1 MRELKMVVQ
10 RNAAIVA
17 NFKLNAQTTV
27 FALNVK
33 IHKIH
38 PVLLYNIFLN
48 LQLNICYIIVS
59 STNQSNRIMG
69 ILL

>member
-1 MRELKMVVQ
+1 MFVQ

-27 FALNVK
+27 FAVNVK

-38 PVLLYNIFLN
+38 PVLLYNLFFN
-48 LQLNICYIIVS
+48 LQLNICYIIVPS
-59 STNQSNRIMG
+59 ANQSKRIMG
-69 ILL
+69 ILP